1 MGEILC
7 RKTPWKKEWCGRE
20 GCQPCQAKP
29 GCCRTIGAT
38 YKITCQE
45 CAKTGTKTQYIGE
58 TARSFWDRSRE
69 HLQALEDGNMNF
81 AIVKHWKQDH
91 GDLNDPPAFK
101 FETTGSHQTAISRQL
116 TEALNIEEAR
126 EGCDKILNGKGE
138 YGGNKVPRLKIT
150 VEDTIVDPQDA
161 ANNVYHTVQQHSSA
175 KRTQNH
181 SVQPTDS
188 NFDSQFCQRKKR
200 RKIEA
205 MLSIVSPA
213 VSDRTH
219 THRAQVGEK
228 LRHVQSSYLKD

>member
-1 MGEILC
+1 MQ
-7 RKTPWKKEWCGRE
+7 K
-20 GCQPCQAKP
+20 
-29 GCCRTIGAT
+29 
-38 YKITCQE
+38 
-45 CAKTGTKTQYIGE
+45 CAKIGTNTQYIRE
-58 TARSFWDRSRE
+58 TATSYWDRSRE

-161 ANNVYHTVQQHSSA
+161 AINVYHTVHSSA

-188 NFDSQFCQRKKR
+188 HFDTQFCQRKKR
-200 RKIEA
+200 RKLEA
-205 MLSIVSPA
+205 MLSTVSPA